1 MHSNPYRADRRF
13 LRDELQLTPTHDAP
27 ESTLPMPN
35 RGVVQRLPNHT
46 SEVPSKNTLSPT
58 ERRDQV
64 AKLYRA
70 RLWLACAG
78 IYRRGRQWEGAQAA
92 IQDRPIITRSC
103 RSLVR
108 FRNQVGRVGFKRGM
122 VLAWRN
128 L

>member
-1 MHSNPYRADRRF
+1 MN
-13 LRDELQLTPTHDAP
+13 QTPTHDAP

-92 IQDRPIITRSC
+92 IQDALLCDVCPEEVYTEVSPIT
-103 RSLVR
+103 
-108 FRNQVGRVGFKRGM
+108 FKLM
-122 VLAWRN
+122 T
-128 L
+128 